1 MAYLKLSV
9 SRTMDAVPH
18 DFIDIPNIAT
28 ECFPSSTVSAAA
40 TGPSGTFVIADFTKN
55 FIELGIKPGMIFQN
69 NTTKQKGLIIEVNNN
84 NFKLAAFS
92 PYLPLGTAGD
102 SYSLYAEGGYPCVIY
117 VGTPGDLA
125 YISAG
130 GDESIMVAAPVGW
143 HPVNLTRVLTT
154 GTTAGNLLAGW

>member
-9 SRTMDAVPH
+9 SRTMDAVPS

-28 ECFPSSTVSAAA
+28 ECFPPSTLTGAAGNYIVFDA
-40 TGPSGTFVIADFTKN
+40 TKN

-69 NTTKQKGLIIEVNNN
+69 NTTKQKGLIESVTNNSLT
-84 NFKLAAFS
+84 FVALA
-92 PYLPLGTAGD
+92 PNLPLGSSGN
-102 SYSLYAEGGYPCVIY
+102 SYSIYAEGGYPCVIY

-130 GDESIMVAAPVGW
+130 GDESIMVNAPVGW